1 MHFRY
6 RRTIRL
12 KQENFSCNN
21 NNEKVLKNAFY
32 NAWKSIRGVI
42 NSWFSSYLRSRAQ
55 TAYVGS
61 FTSNKV
67 NTLCGVPQGSVLGPL
82 LFLLYINDIRNCSD
96 KLKFYLFADDPS
108 LLYANR
114 DLKSLEKTV
123 NAELLKFCEW
133 HGLLQKSNYVIFRPH
148 KRILSY
154 QPKIWVFDNNNLTFF

>member
-1 MHFRY
+1 MHFCH

-21 NNEKVLKNAFY
+21 NNDKVLKNAFY

-42 NSWFSSYLRSRAQ
+42 NSWFSSYLRARAQ
-55 TAYVGS
+55 TPYVGS
-61 FTSNKV
+61 FISNKV

-82 LFLLYINDIRNCSD
+82 LFPCLE
-96 KLKFYLFADDPS
+96 FFLFADDSS

-114 DLKSLEKTV
+114 DPKSLEKTV

-133 HGLLQKSNYVIFRPH
+133 LTAEIQLCHISSASKDTF
-148 KRILSY
+148 LS
-154 QPKIWVFDNNNLTFF
+154 T